1 MNVNSAVDVCDNLR
15 LILYNQ
21 VEAIK
26 ERLCANNRD
35 STYWVPAFVKEK
47 RFQVI
52 QLCLL
57 AAPPARRSS
66 YAFACGT
73 ARLTLIPLPLLAA
86 PPARR
91 SSHCPCLR
99 HHRLQDWLENARDWN
114 IGRTRYWGTPLPIW
128 ASPDYKEIV
137 CIGSIE
143 ELETLSGKTGID
155 DLHRHFV
162 DDITIPSKMG
172 YGQVQC
178 SPRQSIFAACK
189 YGLYPS
195 VNASNHFGFVANGPD
210 HLGFVV
216 ANGP

>member
-52 QLCLL
+52 QLC
-57 AAPPARRSS
+57 
-66 YAFACGT
+66 
-73 ARLTLIPLPLLAA
+73 LLAA